1 MIDITKKNLTRGLE
15 STLDKLPISDGKL
28 RFTTDTGRLFLDC
41 GTALRIE
48 ISDFVK
54 GMTESQIKS
63 NMIPLPKFYYAY
75 DTQRLFYYNGTTW
88 VQVNNHVE
96 FADKDGVGN
105 NIKDT
110 YAPKNSPSLSGT
122 PTTPT
127 PSSSSSGSMIANKE
141 YVDNIIKNSVGGVT
155 QIEYTVVTSLPT
167 TGEKGKIYFVLN
179 GSTDTTN
186 IYNEYVWINNKFEL
200 LGAIQ
205 MEFSTDFGDLDE

>member
-1 MIDITKKNLTRGLE
+1 MIDIAKKNLTRGLE
-15 STLDKLPISDGKL
+15 STLDKLPISDGKI

-75 DTQRLFYYNGTTW
+75 DTQRLFYHNGTTW